1 MFKRSSFL
9 DTDKIIRIHTSVEKC
24 PGLSYDQINPILLP
38 PKDPYSNLIG
48 KVCHVQAGHMGTH
61 YTASKI
67 RNKWWITKITSLISK
82 VIKGCQICLVERG
95 SRYHVPDSPS
105 LPEFR
110 FDTEN
115 PYRYTAVDMTGHFFT
130 RESKSSEPV
139 KVYLLIFACMPL
151 DLLTLN

>member
-1 MFKRSSFL
+1 MKKSKLIPPQLCLNLHLFL
-9 DTDKIIRIHTSVEKC
+9 DKENIIRVHTSVEKC

-82 VIKGCQICLVERG
+82 VIKGCQVCLVERG
-95 SRYHVPDSPS
+95 SRYHVPDSS
-105 LPEFR
+105 I
-110 FDTEN
+110 T
-115 PYRYTAVDMTGHFFT
+115 
-130 RESKSSEPV
+130 
-139 KVYLLIFACMPL
+139 
-151 DLLTLN
+151 

>member
-1 MFKRSSFL
+1 M
-9 DTDKIIRIHTSVEKC
+9 ICVHTSVEKC

-82 VIKGCQICLVERG
+82 VIKGCQVCLVERG
-95 SRYHVPDSPS
+95 SRYHVTLLHYLNSD
-105 LPEFR
+105 LILKIL
-110 FDTEN
+110 
-115 PYRYTAVDMTGHFFT
+115 TGIQL
-130 RESKSSEPV
+130 S
-139 KVYLLIFACMPL
+139 I
-151 DLLTLN
+151 